1 MCYFSAVHLLLAL
14 ALTAATPAPMNT
26 PDACDKL
33 WADTVAAAA
42 PDLDPS
48 DDLRKGYLLREK
60 QQLVMKCKGASS
72 EVLSCP
78 KQATSA
84 CSAKFPQPPDGG
96 RALGLAT
103 CVYPEVQR
111 CVQEGLIAASSTG
124 DVAALLAELES
135 GKVAPGKGGLVK
147 LTGERALYSQRGEA
161 LAEKRDKGFWLL
173 LVTKRAG
180 ARIDGV
186 LLKSPSAP
194 ALPSSGDVTLSGL
207 HTFVVKP
214 AAGGVRVTTEKP

>member
-1 MCYFSAVHLLLAL
+1 MHLLLAL
-14 ALTAATPAPMNT
+14 ALMAASAPAPVN
-26 PDACDKL
+26 DAAACEKL
-33 WADTVAAAA
+33 WDDTVAAAA

-60 QQLVMKCKGASS
+60 QQLVMKCKGASA
-72 EVLSCP
+72 EVVSCP
-78 KQATSA
+78 KQATAA
-84 CSAKFPQPPDGG
+84 CAAKFPQPPDGG

-111 CVQEGLIAASSTG
+111 CVQEGLIATASHG

-135 GKVAPGKGGLVK
+135 GKLAPEKGGLVK
-147 LTGERALYSQRGEA
+147 LTGERMLFSQKGEA
-161 LAEKRDKGFWLL
+161 LAEKHDKGYWLL

-186 LLKSPSAP
+186 LLKSAGAS
-194 ALPSSGDVTLSGL
+194 ALPASGDLTISGL
-207 HTFVVKP
+207 HAYVVKA
-214 AAGGVRVTTEKP
+214 AAGGVRVSTEKP